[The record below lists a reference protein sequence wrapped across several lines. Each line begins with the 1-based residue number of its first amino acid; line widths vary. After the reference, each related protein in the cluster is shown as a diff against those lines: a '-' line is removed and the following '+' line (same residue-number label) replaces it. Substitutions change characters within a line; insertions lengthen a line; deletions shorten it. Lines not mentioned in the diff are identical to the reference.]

1 MSFGVGVVSTW
12 KSVSPIVINAWV
24 CWSLVLLV
32 DATFAVDAGFH
43 PLCLELTADPLA
55 PPRLPNPGE
64 N

>member
-12 KSVSPIVINAWV
+12 KSVSPIIINAWV

-32 DATFAVDAGFH
+32 DMIFAVDAGFH
-43 PLCLELTADPLA
+43 PPCLELTADPLA
-55 PPRLPNPGE
+55 PPHLLNPGG